1 MSFVHRHFVL
11 VAALVTGSVILE
23 DSFVEKS
30 SLVYH
35 TSLAC
40 QKSVPKHWI
49 AQERIGKDKEEHV
62 GLNSCD

>member
-1 MSFVHRHFVL
+1 MSFVVL

-23 DSFVEKS
+23 DSFVEES

-40 QKSVPKHWI
+40 QKSRMF
-49 AQERIGKDKEEHV
+49 QNIGLHKR
-62 GLNSCD
+62 G